1 MRVTQGGR
9 WLSLVILMNLIGC
22 AGTFDPVSQAAQG
35 TRIEGGSPEA
45 LALAVRRYAV
55 LQEVPSERLVQEIER
70 AKARFRERPSRQNYQ
85 PLVSFMALPKV
96 PLEQKAAILG
106 LLESHGQQFLS
117 VSQRDL
123 HLVPETT
130 VFDTVRQASRTQ
142 ELLAA
147 ISIRDQRIA
156 QLESRVDGLQAVRD
170 RCRTNEASLERRL
183 ESIQSWA
190 LTLRRQLDELGR
202 IEESIEDRRQ
212 STPLELP
219 KQNDQVD

>member
-1 MRVTQGGR
+1 MSMLQGSR

-22 AGTFDPVSQAAQG
+22 AGTVELASQATQA

-45 LALAVRRYAV
+45 LALAVRHYAV
-55 LQEVPSERLVQEIER
+55 LQEVPPARLVQEIER
-70 AKARFRERPSRQNYQ
+70 AKARFLERPSLQNYQ

-106 LLESHGQQFLS
+106 LLELHGQQFLS
-117 VSQRDL
+117 LSQRNL

-130 VFDTVRQASRTQ
+130 VFDAVRQALRTQ
-142 ELLAA
+142 ELLSA

-156 QLESRVDGLQAVRD
+156 QLEGTVNGLEAVRD

-183 ESIQSWA
+183 ESIQNWA

-202 IEESIEDRRQ
+202 IEEKIEDRRQ